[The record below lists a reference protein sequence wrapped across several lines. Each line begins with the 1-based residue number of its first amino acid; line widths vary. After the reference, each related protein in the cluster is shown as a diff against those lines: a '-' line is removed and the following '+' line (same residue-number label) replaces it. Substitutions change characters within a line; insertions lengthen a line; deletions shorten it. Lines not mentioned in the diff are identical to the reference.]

1 MNMNPTTSETNEPIN
16 ITPMTWDEARSCVAA
31 IRSNLESLGAM
42 LLDLERRRGWEA
54 LGYSSFRECAIA
66 EFGKSQGYVYK
77 LLHAASVDE
86 NLAASEIYPLD
97 KSEIALIPTSHK
109 EELHKL
115 PFDQQA
121 EALKKADAL
130 ALAEG
135 KYRQV
140 KHVKQVVKEYKSIAA
155 ETAALGKSLGLPTQG
170 DSVLPQSDRIDDLTH
185 ISPADVD
192 DRPGHPLTQLQPVS
206 HNYNTGFSMTT
217 ENMFAPTPAQW
228 QAAQAKHAELLQA
241 LRDAQIEIEQ
251 LSAENLKLHEANSD
265 LHQEIALL
273 LTELAALKAQLQP

>member
-16 ITPMTWDEARSCVAA
+16 ITPMTLDEARSCVAA

-115 PFDQQA
+115 RFDQQA

-135 KYRQV
+135 KSRQV
-140 KHVKQVVKEYKSIAA
+140 KHVKQVVKEYKSVAQ
-155 ETAALGKSLGLPTQG
+155 ETAALGKSLGLPTRG
-170 DSVLPQSDRIDDLTH
+170 DSILPQSDRLDDLTH
-185 ISPADVD
+185 TSPADVD
-192 DRPGHPLTQLQPVS
+192 DRPG
-206 HNYNTGFSMTT
+206 
-217 ENMFAPTPAQW
+217 APPT
-228 QAAQAKHAELLQA
+228 
-241 LRDAQIEIEQ
+241 
-251 LSAENLKLHEANSD
+251 
-265 LHQEIALL
+265 
-273 LTELAALKAQLQP
+273 